1 MSRRSDLGSMVS
13 ELVKFLAAE
22 GGALGGTLGAASE
35 LCRSLQSSSQDP
47 RLRRLGSLLAE
58 AAARR
63 EGAEEHARQALL
75 APLAAAAKESA
86 GRGGPALAG
95 AVLARVLEA
104 RPGPARAVC
113 EALLDAL
120 LAENR
125 AARGFVVL
133 FHPESTEAEIVCARN
148 YSSENLSLEEHR
160 PSRSVLRELL
170 ERPGPVRL
178 EDAATEGPGPGAES
192 VWQLGLRSV
201 VAAPIGQPPLGALYL
216 EDGEPGRFSA
226 ADAEGLAILGRW
238 AAFHLRQA
246 HLLPAGFRRE
256 ERVFLDARRAR
267 GEIVGR
273 DPRIL
278 ELLHLIRRV
287 ADGPATVLLQGES
300 GTGKDL
306 LARALHYESSRR
318 DRPFV
323 AINCAA
329 VPETLFE
336 SELFGHERGAFTGAD
351 RRHPGRLEQA
361 DGGTVFLDE
370 IGEMP
375 YPLQAK
381 LLRFLQS
388 QEVTRLGG
396 TETFKV
402 DVRVVAATSHDLGAL
417 AEEGR
422 FQRSLFFRLNVIPI
436 EIPALRERPG
446 DVPILVEH
454 FLRKYGTLYQRE
466 VRFSREA
473 FEALAAYDFPGNVRE
488 LENLVHRLVAV
499 AEGDLVGPG
508 DLPREVAG
516 ALGTPFSVAAAGP
529 DGDVEVGP
537 GSLDAHRAQRERLLG
552 LLAGHERRLAER
564 AVAEAGGSVTRAAE
578 LLGVHRV
585 TLHRML
591 RRGGGGGESP
601 PGPSDSP
608 PAPDPGPAAGQ
619 RSAAARRDPRPSR

>member
-1 MSRRSDLGSMVS
+1 MSGRSDLGSMVS
-13 ELVKFLAAE
+13 ELVKLLAAE
-22 GGALGGTLGAASE
+22 GEALGGTLGAASE

-47 RLRRLGSLLAE
+47 RLRRLGSLVAE

-63 EGAEEHARQALL
+63 ESAEEHARGSLL
-75 APLAAAAKESA
+75 GPLAAAAVDSER
-86 GRGGPALAG
+86 RGGTALAG

-104 RPGPARAVC
+104 RPGPAGAFC

-120 LAENR
+120 LAENG

-178 EDAATEGPGPGAES
+178 EDAAAEGPGPGAES
-192 VWQLGLRSV
+192 VWRLGLRSV

-216 EDGEPGRFSA
+216 EDSEPGRFSA
-226 ADAEGLAILGRW
+226 ADAEGLALLGRW
-238 AAFHLRQA
+238 AAFHLRQT
-246 HLLPAGFRRE
+246 HLLPAGFHRD

-273 DPRIL
+273 DPRVL
-278 ELLHLIRRV
+278 EVLHLIRRV

-336 SELFGHERGAFTGAD
+336 SELFGHERGAFTGAE
-351 RRHPGRLEQA
+351 RRRPGRLEQA

-375 YPLQAK
+375 YALQAK

-388 QEVTRLGG
+388 QEVIRLGG
-396 TETFKV
+396 TETLKV
-402 DVRVVAATSHDLGAL
+402 DVRVVAATGRDLGAL
-417 AEEGR
+417 VEEGR
-422 FQRSLFFRLNVIPI
+422 FQKSLYFRLNVIPVAV
-436 EIPALRERPG
+436 PALRERRG
-446 DVPILVEH
+446 DVPVLTEH
-454 FLRKYGTLYQRE
+454 FLRKYGSLYQRE
-466 VRFSREA
+466 IRLSPEAREA
-473 FEALAAYDFPGNVRE
+473 LLAYDYPGNVRE
-488 LENLVHRLVAV
+488 LENLVHRLVAMS
-499 AEGDLVGPG
+499 EGHLVGPG
-508 DLPREVAG
+508 DLPPEVAG
-516 ALGTPFSVAAAGP
+516 ALGTPFSIATAGP
-529 DGDVEVGP
+529 GDDGAVGR
-537 GSLDAHRAQRERLLG
+537 GSLPALRAQRERLLG

-564 AVAEAGGSVTRAAE
+564 AVEEAGGSVTRAAE

-585 TLHRML
+585 TLHRIL
-591 RRGGGGGESP
+591 RRGSE
-601 PGPSDSP
+601 
-608 PAPDPGPAAGQ
+608 A
-619 RSAAARRDPRPSR
+619 

>member
-1 MSRRSDLGSMVS
+1 MSGRSDLGSMVS

-22 GGALGGTLGAASE
+22 GEALGGTLGAASE
-35 LCRSLQSSSQDP
+35 LCLSLQSSSQDP

-63 EGAEEHARQALL
+63 EGAEEHAQQALL
-75 APLAAAAKESA
+75 APLAAAAEESA
-86 GRGGPALAG
+86 GRGASALAG

-104 RPGPARAVC
+104 RPGPAGPFC
-113 EALLDAL
+113 ETLLDGL
-120 LAENR
+120 LEETG

-133 FHPESTEAEIVCARN
+133 FHPDSTEAEIVCARN
-148 YSSENLSLEEHR
+148 FPSENLSLEEHR
-160 PSRSVLRELL
+160 PSRSVLRMLL
-170 ERPGPVRL
+170 DRKEPILLDDAAVTGPV
-178 EDAATEGPGPGAES
+178 AGSES
-192 VWQLGLRSV
+192 VRALGLHSV
-201 VAAPIGQPPLGALYL
+201 VAAPLGNRPLLGALYL
-216 EDGEPGRFSA
+216 EAAVPGRFTA
-226 ADAEGLAILGRW
+226 QDAEALALLGSW
-238 AAFHLRQA
+238 AAFHLRHA
-246 HLLPAGFRRE
+246 HLLPSGFTRD

-375 YPLQAK
+375 FAFQAK

-396 TETFKV
+396 TATLKI
-402 DVRVVAATSHDLGAL
+402 DVRVVAATSRDLGAL

-422 FQRSLFFRLNVIPI
+422 FQSSLFFRLNVIPI

-466 VRFSREA
+466 VRISR
-473 FEALAAYDFPGNVRE
+473 EALAALAAYGFPGNVRE
-488 LENLVHRLVAV
+488 LENLIHRLVAV
-499 AEGDLVGPG
+499 VEGDLVGPG

-516 ALGTPFSVAAAGP
+516 ALGRPFSVAAAGP
-529 DGDVEVGP
+529 DLDGEPGP
-537 GSLDAHRAQRERLLG
+537 GSLRTLRAHRERLLD
-552 LLAGHERRLAER
+552 LQAGHERRLAER

-591 RRGGGGGESP
+591 RRGREG
-601 PGPSDSP
+601 
-608 PAPDPGPAAGQ
+608 
-619 RSAAARRDPRPSR
+619 

>member
-1 MSRRSDLGSMVS
+1 MVS

-22 GGALGGTLGAASE
+22 GEALGGTLGAASE
-35 LCRSLQSSSQDP
+35 LCRSLQSSSHDP
-47 RLRRLGSLLAE
+47 RLRRLGSLVAE

-63 EGAEEHARQALL
+63 ESAEEHARQALL
-75 APLAAAAKESA
+75 GPLAAAAGESA

-104 RPGPARAVC
+104 RPGPAGAVC

-120 LAENR
+120 LAENG

-170 ERPGPVRL
+170 ERPGPVRF
-178 EDAATEGPGPGAES
+178 EDAAAGGPGPGAES
-192 VWQLGLRSV
+192 VWRLGLRSV

-226 ADAEGLAILGRW
+226 ADAEGLALLGRW

-246 HLLPAGFRRE
+246 HLLPAGLRSE

-466 VRFSREA
+466 VRFSRDA
-473 FEALAAYDFPGNVRE
+473 IEALAAYAFPGNVRE

-508 DLPREVAG
+508 DLPREIAG
-516 ALGTPFSVAAAGP
+516 ALGTPFSVAVSGP
-529 DGDVEVGP
+529 DGCGEVGP

-552 LLAGHERRLAER
+552 LLAGHERHLAER
-564 AVAEAGGSVTRAAE
+564 AVAEAGGSVTQAAE

-608 PAPDPGPAAGQ
+608 PAPAPGPAAGQ